1 MIKYVTKRDGTIQEY
16 QVEKIKTALL
26 KALNEVNE
34 PQWKTQRF
42 DIDYLVKEIQYKIE
56 NKTNKLQP
64 TTDIDTVSIEFI
76 QDCVEDVLMDFNLKK
91 TAKAYILYRSE
102 HKNVRFL
109 KERIDYMN
117 EYSNSDTNAASASET
132 DANSNVTT
140 KNVAN
145 LEGEVYK
152 QTNRAIQRYR
162 MKEQLNKMFPEVASQ
177 YAQDLKDGIIYVHDE
192 ASSPVLKYYCEAVTL
207 YPLMTEGVGNL
218 DKVTPSAPNDIESFS
233 GQVTNAVFLL
243 SSQCKGAVALGDYF
257 VALNYY
263 VVSEFGEKWYERL
276 DEIVTKNLKK
286 DHDVRYFIRKGMKQF
301 IYGVNQPAGNRSY
314 NSPFT
319 NVSYYDSVYFK
330 ALFGDF
336 YYPDGT
342 QPEWKAIDTL
352 QRMFMELHREL
363 RLIKPLTFP
372 VTTMAMVH
380 NNKEFLDKEYKELC
394 AEEWAKGGSFFC
406 YNSDN
411 PSSLASCCFTKDTKI
426 LWKSSTG
433 GVQLSTLE
441 ELHNLKWE
449 PFKKNL
455 RIYHNGSWVKGKT
468 IKLPNR
474 TVYKVVTENNKEYYM
489 TDNHI
494 NVTYTGEKVTSQLTV
509 DDYLMYNT
517 KVLQSVKEV
526 DEHLTYE
533 QGLLVGL
540 FIGDGTFGN
549 YVCLDGSVHS
559 FQLSLNEEKWNKVKD
574 ILSKLGEFSL
584 GTIYNNVYP
593 VKCYSKEL
601 TSFIS
606 KWTTNE
612 PNKTTALNKNLNL
625 NCLLQSTEFRQG
637 ILDGWYITDGG
648 NSNRCYTISKGL
660 VDAMEAL
667 CTSLGK
673 QCIID
678 ISDRT
683 DEAVIIRGEEY
694 NRNYPLYCLRWY
706 SDQNARVRPE
716 SGFKWKNNSVYWKIK
731 SIEEVNYTED
741 VYCIEC
747 NNADEPYFTLP
758 SGLITHNCR
767 VLNEISDNT
776 FSSTTGMT
784 GIMTGSCNVITLN
797 INRVVQDWSKEYK
810 ESMDGMDYADL
821 HTFYAPQSGFKEYL
835 INILERVYKYHIA
848 FKTMLYDYEDKGMF
862 TASNA
867 GYIYMKKLYSTIGV
881 IGYFEAARFLGI
893 ETSNNKEYKR
903 FLSLV
908 LGTIKE
914 QNKIHSINDRK
925 RPFLFNSECIPGE
938 QTAIRFYDKDKKD
951 GYYVPEDQ
959 NLYNCYFYNPWDNT
973 SVLDKLA
980 LHGKD
985 INKFSDG
992 GQACHVNLDTH
1003 LTKEQYLKILD
1014 FALANG
1020 TNYFTFNIPMSEC
1033 KDCGHTVN
1041 APIDKCPICN
1051 STNIRYWTRIIGYLT
1066 AVDNWSKG
1074 RQIEQKTRVYMK
1086 KEDINV

>member
-1 MIKYVTKRDGTIQEY
+1 
-16 QVEKIKTALL
+16 
-26 KALNEVNE
+26 
-34 PQWKTQRF
+34 
-42 DIDYLVKEIQYKIE
+42 
-56 NKTNKLQP
+56 
-64 TTDIDTVSIEFI
+64 
-76 QDCVEDVLMDFNLKK
+76 
-91 TAKAYILYRSE
+91 
-102 HKNVRFL
+102 
-109 KERIDYMN
+109 
-117 EYSNSDTNAASASET
+117 
-132 DANSNVTT
+132 
-140 KNVAN
+140 
-145 LEGEVYK
+145 
-152 QTNRAIQRYR
+152 
-162 MKEQLNKMFPEVASQ
+162 
-177 YAQDLKDGIIYVHDE
+177 
-192 ASSPVLKYYCEAVTL
+192 
-207 YPLMTEGVGNL
+207 
-218 DKVTPSAPNDIESFS
+218 
-233 GQVTNAVFLL
+233 
-243 SSQCKGAVALGDYF
+243 
-257 VALNYY
+257 
-263 VVSEFGEKWYERL
+263 
-276 DEIVTKNLKK
+276 
-286 DHDVRYFIRKGMKQF
+286 
-301 IYGVNQPAGNRSY
+301 
-314 NSPFT
+314 
-319 NVSYYDSVYFK
+319 
-330 ALFGDF
+330 
-336 YYPDGT
+336 
-342 QPEWKAIDTL
+342 
-352 QRMFMELHREL
+352 
-363 RLIKPLTFP
+363 
-372 VTTMAMVH
+372 MAMVH

-411 PSSLASCCFTKDTKI
+411 PSSLASCCFTKDTKV
-426 LWKSSTG
+426 LWKSSTE
-433 GVQLSTLE
+433 GVKLSTLE

-455 RIYHNGSWVKGKT
+455 RIYHNGSWIKGKT

-474 TVYKVVTENNKEYYM
+474 TIYKVVTENNKEYYM
-489 TDNHI
+489 TDNHFNI
-494 NVTYTGEKVTSQLTV
+494 TYTGEKVTSQLTI
-509 DDYLMYNT
+509 DDYLMFNT
-517 KVLQSVKEV
+517 KTLQSVKEV
-526 DEHLTYE
+526 DESLTYE
-533 QGLLVGL
+533 QGLLIGL

-559 FQLSLNEEKWNKVKD
+559 FQLSLNEKKWNKVKES
-574 ILSKLGEFSL
+574 LSKLGEFTL
-584 GTIYNNVYP
+584 GTPYNNVYP
-593 VKCYSKEL
+593 VKCYSKDL

-612 PNKTTALNKNLNL
+612 PNKTSAINKNLNL

-648 NSNRCYTISKGL
+648 NSNRCYTISRSL

-673 QCIID
+673 QCVID

-683 DEAVIIRGEEY
+683 DEAVVIRGEEY

-706 SDQNARVRPE
+706 SDQNTRVRPE
-716 SGFKWKNNSVYWKIK
+716 SGFKWKNNSIYWKIK

-797 INRVVQDWSKEYK
+797 INRIVQDWSKEYK
-810 ESMDGMDYADL
+810 ESMNGMDYADL

-881 IGYFEAARFLGI
+881 IGYFEAAKFLGI
-893 ETSNNKEYKR
+893 ETSSNEEYKK

-914 QNKIHSINDRK
+914 QNKIHSIQDRK

-951 GYYVPEDQ
+951 GYFVPENQ

-1041 APIDKCPICN
+1041 APIDKCPTCG

-1074 RQIEQKTRVYMK
+1074 RQIEQKTRVYTK
-1086 KEDINV
+1086 EEDIKL